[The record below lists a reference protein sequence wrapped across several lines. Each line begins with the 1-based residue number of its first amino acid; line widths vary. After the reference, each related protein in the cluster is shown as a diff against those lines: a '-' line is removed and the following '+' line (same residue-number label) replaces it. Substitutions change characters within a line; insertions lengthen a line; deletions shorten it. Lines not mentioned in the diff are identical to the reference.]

1 MFTLFAVLDG
11 QFTAT
16 DMDLTGDFNTVSPGA
31 VLTFKST
38 GPISA
43 RKGQS
48 VTLVIANGSGSDP
61 VDIKLMAWSVY
72 ATPVYA
78 IAG

>member
-1 MFTLFAVLDG
+1 MFTLFAVLDRG
-11 QFTAT
+11 FTAT
-16 DMDLTGDFNTVSPGA
+16 DLDLTGDFNTVGPGA

-38 GPISA
+38 GALSV

-48 VTLVIANGSGSDP
+48 VTLIIANGSGPDP

-72 ATPVYA
+72 ATRVA
-78 IAG
+78 